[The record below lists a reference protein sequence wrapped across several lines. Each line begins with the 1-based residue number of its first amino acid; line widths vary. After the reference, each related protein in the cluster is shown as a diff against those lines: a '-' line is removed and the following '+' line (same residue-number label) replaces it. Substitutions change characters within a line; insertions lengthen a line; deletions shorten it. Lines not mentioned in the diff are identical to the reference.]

1 MAFDPTIDDADTDP
15 AIADWTNDRLK
26 NAVEAT
32 RQFMARKSYPQ
43 IVVEHD
49 NGRGQSVRSAVG
61 RVLSMRYE
69 ERNSVGFAIGDV
81 EYPESHFEQLVAT
94 NKFPRRSAEI
104 WDDNDHI
111 SEVALLGRVTPRR
124 PLPDTY
130 FSRPGT
136 RTVFS
141 QMDYTGIGGGGNAFV
156 PSTQKERNMDTPDE
170 VIEAIG
176 KLCMEYGKRKM
187 AMTEPMK
194 DESAK
199 PTATVSV
206 DDSALAVQVN
216 SLKEAFAKQAE
227 TNKELAAELAASKA
241 AAKRAEFARAVD
253 TLVADG
259 YQIKDADRDHVIADI
274 AGSEKPAE
282 RIEFWKRNL
291 SRLPVGVRVQTQFA
305 AVPSAN
311 TPVTREDI
319 ERIQSEVLSD
329 PTLSEPQKHAKI
341 KKMIAEREGAKV

>member
-156 PSTQKERNMDTPDE
+156 PSTPPKKEQNMDSPEE
-170 VIEAIG
+170 VLAAIG
-176 KLCMEYGKRKM
+176 KLCMEYASKRKAEKPEEM
-187 AMTEPMK
+187 PAKE
-194 DESAK
+194 ESAK
-199 PTATVSV
+199 A
-206 DDSALAVQVN
+206 DSTLAVQVN
-216 SLKEAFAKQAE
+216 SLKEAFEKQTE
-227 TNKELAAELAASKA
+227 VNKQLADELAKSKA
-241 AAKRAEFARAVD
+241 EAKRAEFSRQVD
-253 TLVADG
+253 ALVNDG
-259 YQIKDADRDHVIADI
+259 YQIKDGDRDAVIADI

-282 RIEFWKRNL
+282 RLEFWKRNL
-291 SRLPVGVRVQTQFA
+291 PRLPVGVRVQTQFA

-319 ERIQSEVLSD
+319 ERIQNEVLSD

-341 KKMIAEREGAKV
+341 KKMIAEREGQRA